1 METLPELDIHAIS
14 AYGTTLGNRA
24 YWQNNYIKEWLKG
37 SSTKDSTGISDFRF
51 DLDFDSI
58 EEETTTETKTIKK
71 TKKTRKK
78 KGDNN

>member
-1 METLPELDIHAIS
+1 LPDLDIHAIS

-37 SSTKDSTGISDFRF
+37 SSSTKDSTGICDFRF

-58 EEETTTETKTIKK
+58 EEETTETKTIKK
-71 TKKTRKK
+71 TKKTKK
-78 KGDNN
+78 TKGMK